1 MLGFFEALKNKT
13 QLGGFLM
20 NKSELIEAISDSAG
34 LTKADAG
41 RALDGVI
48 GAITGAL
55 KSGDTVSL
63 IGFGNFSVKK
73 RAARQGRNPQTGESI
88 KIKAANIPSF
98 KAGKALK
105 DAVN

>member
-1 MLGFFEALKNKT
+1 
-13 QLGGFLM
+13 M
-20 NKSELIEAISDSAG
+20 NKAELIEAIADAAD

-41 RALDGVI
+41 RALDGLV

-55 KSGDTVSL
+55 KKGDTVSL
-63 IGFGNFSVKK
+63 VGFGSFVVKE
-73 RAARQGRNPQTGESI
+73 RAARQGRNPQTGKTI
-88 KIKAANIPSF
+88 TIAAAKIPSF

>member
-1 MLGFFEALKNKT
+1 
-13 QLGGFLM
+13 M
-20 NKSELIEAISDSAG
+20 NKAELIEAIADTAD

-48 GAITGAL
+48 EAITTAL
-55 KSGDTVSL
+55 KKGDSVSL
-63 IGFGNFSVKK
+63 VGFGSFVVKE
-73 RAARQGRNPQTGESI
+73 RAERQGRNPQSGKTI
-88 KIKAANIPSF
+88 TIAAAKIPSF